1 MIKMQNQN
9 SQSMQKQSLLSA
21 KTKFAQCKKIA
32 AGHVQRGR
40 IDGHVSCLCVQ
51 FHIKFLAI
59 SLLFIHK

>member
-32 AGHVQRGR
+32 AEHVQRGR
-40 IDGHVSCLCVQ
+40 KSV
-51 FHIKFLAI
+51 F
-59 SLLFIHK
+59 